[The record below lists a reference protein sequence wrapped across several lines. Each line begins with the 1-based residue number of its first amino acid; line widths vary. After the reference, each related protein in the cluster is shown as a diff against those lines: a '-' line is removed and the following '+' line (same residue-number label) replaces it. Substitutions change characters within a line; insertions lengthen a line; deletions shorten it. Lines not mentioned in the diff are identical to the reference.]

1 MNGDKI
7 VKWDIYMVD
16 LGSIKDA
23 GVQAKV
29 RPCLVVNSF
38 GLTCTVIPLSS
49 KTSHKH
55 MRSHVELGEEC
66 GLIKPSQLLAEQ
78 ITTVA
83 KIRVGRR
90 VGEIEDMEIK
100 KRVKEGRWEAEGSM
114 WVEADTNVAS
124 GEALVRQFLVGKRF
138 FRDEFGV
145 DNKIMW
151 LPDVFGYSA
160 AIPQILKKCGF

>member
-7 VKWDIYMVD
+7 MKWDIYMVD

-29 RPCLVVNSF
+29 RPCLVMNSF

-66 GLIKPSQLLAEQ
+66 GLLKPSQLLAEQ

-83 KIRVGRR
+83 KIRMSKK
-90 VGEIEDMEIK
+90 VGEIKDIEIR
-100 KRVKEGRWEAEGSM
+100 KRVNMAMAYAMGFDMSE
-114 WVEADTNVAS
+114 VATT
-124 GEALVRQFLVGKRF
+124 
-138 FRDEFGV
+138 
-145 DNKIMW
+145 I
-151 LPDVFGYSA
+151 
-160 AIPQILKKCGF
+160 

>member
-1 MNGDKI
+1 MNNNKI

-16 LGSIKDA
+16 LGNIKDA

-29 RPCLVVNSF
+29 RPCLVINSF

-49 KTSHKH
+49 KQTHKH

-83 KIRVGRR
+83 KIRIGKKVG
-90 VGEIEDMEIK
+90 GIKDTEIRK
-100 KRVKEGRWEAEGSM
+100 KV
-114 WVEADTNVAS
+114 NVAV
-124 GEALVRQFLVGKRF
+124 AYA
-138 FRDEFGV
+138 
-145 DNKIMW
+145 M
-151 LPDVFGYSA
+151 
-160 AIPQILKKCGF
+160 GFDMSEVATTI

>member
-1 MNGDKI
+1 MNSDKI

-29 RPCLVVNSF
+29 RPCLVMNSF

-49 KTSHKH
+49 KQTHKH
-55 MRSHVELGEEC
+55 MRSHVELGAEC

-83 KIRVGRR
+83 KIRMGKK
-90 VGEIEDMEIK
+90 VGEIKDIEIK
-100 KRVKEGRWEAEGSM
+100 KKVNMAMAYAMGFDMSE
-114 WVEADTNVAS
+114 VATT
-124 GEALVRQFLVGKRF
+124 
-138 FRDEFGV
+138 
-145 DNKIMW
+145 I
-151 LPDVFGYSA
+151 
-160 AIPQILKKCGF
+160 

>member
-1 MNGDKI
+1 MSDNRI
-7 VKWDIYMVD
+7 MKWTICMVD
-16 LGSIKDA
+16 LGEIKDA

-29 RPCLVVNSF
+29 RPCLVMNSF

-83 KIRVGRR
+83 KIRIGKK
-90 VGEIEDMEIK
+90 VGEIKDTEIRK
-100 KRVKEGRWEAEGSM
+100 KV
-114 WVEADTNVAS
+114 NVAV
-124 GEALVRQFLVGKRF
+124 AYA
-138 FRDEFGV
+138 
-145 DNKIMW
+145 M
-151 LPDVFGYSA
+151 
-160 AIPQILKKCGF
+160 GFNMSEVATTV